1 MPVGVHQHCGRPG
14 CGAEHL
20 LGEPVE
26 FADRVI
32 QRRRPGQPE
41 LSSGSAASSP
51 GSGSRCAWT
60 TARWPSLTTLG
71 CCCARCPV
79 PSPAGR
85 DGLRGAR
92 RAAALSSGPAGPIT
106 GQRRVSSRGGV
117 QVVRQKIQV
126 GVIQAGKAVT
136 VLAGDDT
143 FRLVIDGETVAVAA
157 RAASSEIHRYK
168 AYATHRGR
176 R

>member
-1 MPVGVHQHCGRPG
+1 MADSQMAIFDHAGMLLRTMP
-14 CGAEHL
+14 
-20 LGEPVE
+20 
-26 FADRVI
+26 
-32 QRRRPGQPE
+32 
-41 LSSGSAASSP
+41 
-51 GSGSRCAWT
+51 
-60 TARWPSLTTLG
+60 
-71 CCCARCPV
+71 CPV
-79 PSPAGR
+79 PPAGR
-85 DGLRGAR
+85 DGLCGAR